1 MFMSDPKPSPLEI
14 FTKRQEFGLE
24 NSVEMLIDIIETEKN
39 NSKRKEAV
47 KYLGR
52 IASYIPQLKNECFTT
67 TENILISED
76 KIDLKCEAAKA
87 LGKLKNDKALKP
99 LRWML
104 ELKIDSVELRL
115 AILKAIMT
123 IKFNEP
129 QINVFIKELDSR
141 YNAIREFVR
150 NHLVEVEP
158 EILINSLVTNL
169 KSEDISNEH
178 KTEIIK
184 LIGYELSSINIAFQ
198 DMNYIKVKYPKLIP
212 RLYSDKMVLLNQI
225 TRTLKEEDSK
235 LIDSAVSILKLLSP
249 EINKDVIKL
258 LLSDDFIVRK
268 NAITLTGK
276 LKLKDAVDTLITGL
290 DNIYSEVSVATIE
303 ALGEIGD
310 LSAVPE
316 LLDVLNVEDISFE
329 YTDIDMKFYIMD
341 AVKKIYSNNQDA
353 DFRYL
358 FSLLKS
364 DSEALKESIA
374 FILGEIGNEEFTRPL
389 IDLLKIRNLDVKKN
403 TIIALGKIGTI
414 DPLHSLIEILEN
426 PDTYW
431 LIKKVAVDAIYNIFQ
446 RNWYRVKAENGDL
459 ERTLNKHIGTLIDY
473 LKRSE
478 AENTKVKVSL
488 IKFLENY
495 GEKSALIAL
504 LSRVNDFPRI
514 IRIHASNAIKKI
526 EEKIEERLGLDNTD

>member
-24 NSVEMLIDIIETEKN
+24 NSVEMLIDIIETEKD